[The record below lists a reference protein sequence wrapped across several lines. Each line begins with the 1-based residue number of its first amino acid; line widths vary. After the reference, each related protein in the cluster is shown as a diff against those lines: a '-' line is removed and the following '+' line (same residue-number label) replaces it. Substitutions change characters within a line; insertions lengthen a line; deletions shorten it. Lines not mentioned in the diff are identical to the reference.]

1 MQKSKEFLKGKL
13 RTKRNNAKSR
23 GIQFSLTIEDIE
35 TLWSRND
42 GKCDYTGLHFSDKA
56 DEMSASIERIDDK
69 KGYVRGNLCL
79 VCGLANLLKDSFLDK
94 GKAHHTIKLNYQS
107 FHVVGALRYKITKA
121 YLKHLSDKYNPDK
134 VYNRDE
140 DKYLNYFSE
149 AVIIEEMQ
157 EEAELLEHMKT
168 EEEEMIPTK
177 PKQNVLVPQI
187 KTTKTNSTGAFTEST
202 LELHVTPEPYII
214 PVNTIVVEEEPE
226 IELPEDVRIA
236 SYYSSLAKQLKKLKI
251 PVEIS
256 YSDFKA
262 KYRAKRCKFT
272 QKNLEKDDKFM
283 LMLDNNKPLTRDNVV
298 LVDAEYGKKLNEA
311 TELMGL
317 SVAEMAKM
325 FKRLV

>member
-13 RTKRNNAKSR
+13 SSKKRNAKSR
-23 GIQFSLTIEDIE
+23 GLECSITLEDIE
-35 TLWSRND
+35 ALWSRND
-42 GKCDYTGLHFSDKA
+42 GKCDYTGLYFSDVA
-56 DEMSASIERIDDK
+56 NEMAATIERIDDK
-69 KGYVRGNLCL
+69 KGYIRGNLCL
-79 VCGLANLLKDSFLDK
+79 VCGLANILKDSFLDK
-94 GKAHHTIKLNYQS
+94 GKKQTIKMDYRA

-140 DKYLNYFSE
+140 DKYLKYFSE
-149 AVIIEEMQ
+149 AVSIEEMQ
-157 EEAELLEHMKT
+157 KEAELLEHMKT

-187 KTTKTNSTGAFTEST
+187 KTTKTNPTGTFTEST

-262 KYRAKRCKFT
+262 KYRGKRCKFT

-298 LVDAEYGKKLNEA
+298 LVDAEYGKKINEA